1 MYVYKGAAMK
11 KAFCIAILI
20 LVFLFLFTGCAQD
33 LNVDLL
39 KGGDFEYEDT
49 AELRNDWNLVAQGTS
64 ENVFSVSN
72 GALGIN
78 TTSAGWAYAAQELQ
92 LKSNSYYKISYTFNI
107 ASITYYGDAT
117 SFNGLFIGFLEDRN
131 FNIGESS
138 DGVIKPILHNG
149 ATNVD
154 VTTDIYLKTDYIT
167 KATLAIFVGTEDAPV
182 SANVT
187 IKDIAFERVKK
198 SAVPVNEDPD
208 TGKDVIVAF
217 KLDTKVYGANSSKNI
232 LFIVLGGVFTV
243 LAGYALYIVYKRN
256 LHLETT
262 FKDNFLAKLR
272 DSKYLPLIA
281 VIAFAALIRLL
292 IAGIAT
298 ILAANATTAYLG
310 YNVEAAAAQA
320 KFIAEFGTVYFKS
333 TLETYTAKYN
343 YAYAAYQTA
352 PLMYYVLGLAGLLS
366 RIFNGGIALTSF
378 FIKLFAIA
386 ADIGII
392 VIIYKLLENRTG
404 RLSAVIMS
412 SLYGI
417 LPIVFSVSAGWGM
430 SESVTVFLIT
440 LTLYFALKNN
450 FWGVSGA
457 YLAAFLFSPNA
468 IFMLPIVI
476 FYMVSQFISRP
487 KLRLPILLSL
497 VVGFG
502 VCYALTAPFNLLDIQ
517 AGKPFAAVTD
527 YYNSVFVAN
536 KVYTANA
543 FNFQAMLK
551 NNFEVITTESVFI
564 TILFIVFI
572 IALVAA
578 GYFKNRNR
586 LELVLLSAL
595 LMTMLYTFTN
605 RMTPVSMYMA
615 LPLMFIYA
623 AMQKEKRVYFTFI
636 AYAALMFINA
646 SYVYMVAGYSA
657 SGIEQ
662 LTYDNAMM
670 YVFGAFS
677 VLLNIYFIYVVYD
690 IVVTRK
696 AAVIKPMEKT
706 YIAAVKMTGLR
717 IKKFFYKIKAK
728 FSK

>member
-1 MYVYKGAAMK
+1 MSIKGAAMK
-11 KAFCIAILI
+11 KAFSIAILL
-20 LVFLFLFTGCAQD
+20 LVVLFLFTGCAQD
-33 LNVDLL
+33 MNTDLL
-39 KGGDFEYEDT
+39 KGGDFEYDDTTALKED
-49 AELRNDWNLVAQGTS
+49 WKLVAQGTA

-78 TTSAGWAYAAQELQ
+78 TTSSGWAYAAQELQ

-107 ASITYYGDAT
+107 ASITYYGEAT
-117 SFNGLFIGFLEDRN
+117 SFNGLYIGFLEDRA
-131 FNIGESS
+131 FNIGESA

-149 ATNVD
+149 TTNTD
-154 VTTDIYLKTDYIT
+154 VTQDIYLKTDYIT
-167 KATLAIFVGTEDAPV
+167 TATVAIFVGTEDAPV

-198 SAVPVNEDPD
+198 SAVPVTEDPD
-208 TGKDVIVAF
+208 TGKDVITAY
-217 KLDTKVYGANSSKNI
+217 KLDTQVYGANSNKNI
-232 LFIVLGGVFTV
+232 LFIILGGVFTA
-243 LAGYALYIVYKRN
+243 LAGYALYIIYRRN
-256 LHLETT
+256 LHLESS
-262 FKDNFLAKLR
+262 FKNNFLAKLR
-272 DSKYLPLIA
+272 DSKYLPLIVIILFA
-281 VIAFAALIRLL
+281 VVVRLL
-292 IAGIAT
+292 IAGITT
-298 ILAANATTAYLG
+298 ILAANAETAFLG
-310 YNVEAAAAQA
+310 YNVEAGAAKA
-320 KFIAEFGTVYFKS
+320 KFLAEFGTVYFKS
-333 TLETYTAKYN
+333 TLEAYTTKYS
-343 YAYAAYQTA
+343 YAYSPYLAA
-352 PLMYYVLGLAGLLS
+352 PLMNYVLALAGLMS
-366 RIFNGGIALTSF
+366 RIFNGGIVLTTF
-378 FIKLFAIA
+378 FIKLFTIA

-417 LPIVFSVSAGWGM
+417 MPVVFSVSAGWGLA
-430 SESVTVFLIT
+430 ESLTAFFIT

-450 FWGVSGA
+450 FLGVSAA
-457 YLAAFLFSPNA
+457 YFAAFCFSPNA
-468 IFMLPIVI
+468 IFMLPIVL

-487 KLRLPILLSL
+487 KLRLPILLSFI
-497 VVGFG
+497 VGFG
-502 VCYALTAPFNLLDIQ
+502 LFYALTAPFNLLEIQ
-517 AGKPFAAVTD
+517 GGKPFAAVTD
-527 YYNSVFVAN
+527 YYNMVFGAN

-551 NNFEVITTESVFI
+551 NNFETITTESVFI

-572 IALVAA
+572 IALVAT

-586 LELVLLSAL
+586 LELVLLAAL

-605 RMTPVSMYMA
+605 RMTQITMYMA
-615 LPLMFIYA
+615 LPLMLIYA
-623 AMQKEKRVYFTFI
+623 AMQNEKRVYFTFI
-636 AYAALMFINA
+636 AYATLMFINT

-690 IVVTRK
+690 IIVTRK
-696 AAVIKPMEKT
+696 ASIIKPMEKT

-717 IKKFFYKIKAK
+717 IKKFFYTIKAK
-728 FSK
+728 FAK